1 MPKDRLIFQT
11 RRGFLRGAVGV
22 AALGAFPWAVLAQ
35 AGPVKIATLG
45 AGRIG
50 GALGA
55 IWVKVGHPVM
65 FSSRHP
71 EQLKDMVAGLGPLAR
86 AGTPAE
92 AVAFADVVLL
102 AVPYRAMPDIARE
115 FGAALK
121 AKALVL
127 DATNPIVARDGDI
140 AVRAREKG
148 AGAAAAELLPGV
160 KLVRAF
166 NAVGA
171 ARLPDA
177 GKRPPAERLG
187 MPIAGDDA
195 AALALAAT
203 LIREVGF
210 EPVPIGPLVMGKHL
224 IPGTPLAGEQTPDQL
239 RRALATLK

>member
-1 MPKDRLIFQT
+1 MPKDRSIVQT
-11 RRGFLRGAVGV
+11 RRGFMRGAAGV
-22 AALGAFPWAVLAQ
+22 AALAAAPWAVLAQ

-50 GALGA
+50 GTLGA
-55 IWVKVGHPVM
+55 IWVKAGHPVM

-71 EQLKDMVAGLGPLAR
+71 EQLKDMAAGLGPLAR

-92 AVAFADVVLL
+92 AVAFADAVLL

-115 FGAALK
+115 FGQALK

-127 DATNPIVARDGDI
+127 DATNPFAARDGEVG
-140 AVRAREKG
+140 VRAREKG

-195 AALALAAT
+195 AALALAQT

-210 EPVPIGPLVMGKHL
+210 EPVLIGPLVMGKHL

-239 RRALATLK
+239 RRALAALK